1 MKQIMTILSV
11 LFILTGCATTYQKNS
26 LTGGYSETQLDEN
39 LFNVTFKGNGY
50 TSKERAND
58 FTLLRCAELT
68 IENGYKFFTIVTAQ
82 DNTQTR
88 TRTSPITTKTEASV
102 SGSGN
107 SASGTSTTRTYGGQT
122 YTITKPS
129 TSNTILCY
137 RTKPNTGFSY
147 NAEFIY
153 RSITNKYGI
162 N

>member
-1 MKQIMTILSV
+1 MLLV
-11 LFILTGCATTYQKNS
+11 LFAGCATTYQQNG

-68 IENGYKFFTIVTAQ
+68 IENGFKFFTIVTAQ
-82 DNTQTR
+82 DNTQTHSR
-88 TRTSPITTKTEASV
+88 TTPITTKTEASV

-137 RTKPNTGFSY
+137 KAKPATGFSY

-153 RSITNKYGI
+153 RSVTKKYGI